1 MGSRFKKQSAC
12 TCVYK
17 LCFSLQRSSFLA
29 ITNQDAEGFATH
41 GLVS

>member
-1 MGSRFKKQSAC
+1 MGSRFKKQSA
-12 TCVYK
+12 CVYK